1 MRNGKY
7 IGFIDSDDYISN
19 EYIQKLMNRALEKN
33 ADIVKCGYYA
43 ENLDSHEKHAI
54 LYKDLSVNRG
64 LENQILELNGFLW
77 GAVIKNE
84 LFSDFRIPEN
94 FWYEDMIT
102 RVIIYRKCRRFEFL
116 NEPLYYYVQHEG
128 NISKKVEK
136 SNDVKCL
143 DQYFLGI
150 KLYELSNKIGLKK
163 DEILYKILLNE
174 FGMML
179 WSRTR
184 KVNKKIRRKV
194 FLCACEFLNQFKV
207 NHMLSLTEMEG
218 NYVIAFEKHNYLL
231 WKLSSQYIRW
241 SKKG

>member
-179 WSRTR
+179 WSRT
-184 KVNKKIRRKV
+184 KSLNKKDAKQV
-194 FLCACEFLNQFKV
+194 FIVACEFMKQFENCDKIDLNKY
-207 NHMLSLTEMEG
+207 E
-218 NYVIAFEKHNYLL
+218 NYFRIAFENYNYIL
-231 WKLSSQYIRW
+231 WKLISRLNRW
-241 SKKG
+241 GV